1 MVEQML
7 AGLGPGP
14 SVPFLGPV
22 KALLVDHR
30 ILGALAGRARERL
43 VNRFLARRLSAMMA
57 ASQTL
62 VKVRQGETLLSTSL
76 PPVSLGTPCDN
87 EVNFQKLT
95 KCESTPETSRCTLV
109 TVGAQQQLLERA
121 GFRRQPD
128 SPSTP
133 TLPPLPTSLLMQTF
147 W

>member
-22 KALLVDHR
+22 KPLLVDHR

-57 ASQTL
+57 ASHTL

-87 EVNFQKLT
+87 EVKFRIL
-95 KCESTPETSRCTLV
+95 CHIY
-109 TVGAQQQLLERA
+109 LLYLIY
-121 GFRRQPD
+121 
-128 SPSTP
+128 T
-133 TLPPLPTSLLMQTF
+133 
-147 W
+147 

>member
-1 MVEQML
+1 MIEAVTSGTLYKLLNFGPQQVRHVLKSKIINPQFFQFSGLPIKSKEFEEMVEQML

-22 KALLVDHR
+22 KPLLVDHR

-57 ASQTL
+57 ASHTL
-62 VKVRQGETLLSTSL
+62 VKVRQGETLVSSSL

-87 EVNFQKLT
+87 EVKF
-95 KCESTPETSRCTLV
+95 
-109 TVGAQQQLLERA
+109 
-121 GFRRQPD
+121 
-128 SPSTP
+128 
-133 TLPPLPTSLLMQTF
+133 
-147 W
+147 